1 MLSEAAASCFLCV
14 QLVSLLPQD
23 QFLVVVCGLLDS
35 SVVAVQRKAMELLA
49 ARLKHLKDTSVKQQV
64 KGVGVVCVYVT
75 ECDCV
80 CVV

>member
-49 ARLKHLKDTSVKQQV
+49 ARLKPVSYTHLTLPTKI
-64 KGVGVVCVYVT
+64 GV
-75 ECDCV
+75 
-80 CVV
+80 